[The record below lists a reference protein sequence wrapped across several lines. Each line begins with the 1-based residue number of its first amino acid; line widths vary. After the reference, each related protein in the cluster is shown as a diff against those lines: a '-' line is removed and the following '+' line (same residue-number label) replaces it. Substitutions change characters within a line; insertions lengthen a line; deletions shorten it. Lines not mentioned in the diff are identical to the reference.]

1 MAPNKERDLLMKYLI
16 PALGLAGGALVVLV
30 LLGALDYHRAHSAFI
45 TNSHVTNLHHELV
58 KEPNR

>member
-1 MAPNKERDLLMKYLI
+1 MDTSPKARLI
-16 PALGLAGGALVVLV
+16 PTLAIAGGALVVLI
-30 LLGALDYHRAHSAFI
+30 LAGALDYHRAHSAFI

>member
-1 MAPNKERDLLMKYLI
+1 MDTSPKARLI
-16 PALGLAGGALVVLV
+16 PTLAIAGGALVVLI
-30 LLGALDYHRAHSAFI
+30 LAGAPDYHRDHSSFI